1 MRKDSSMKDLEKLKE
16 LTKALLIEIGE
27 DPSREGLLK
36 TPDRVAKSWKYFSKV
51 YWERKFIHI

>member
-1 MRKDSSMKDLEKLKE
+1 MKDLEKLKE

-36 TPDRVAKSWKYFSKV
+36 RVQCEY
-51 YWERKFIHI
+51 

>member
-1 MRKDSSMKDLEKLKE
+1 MKDLEKLKE

-27 DPSREGLLK
+27 NPNREGLLK